1 MALVKALYNYI
12 TKQNGDITNP
22 QEIIDASEVLG
33 LRNQLDTDRIQ
44 DIINPLQAYAK
55 TADYN
60 KKDGDLTTPLD
71 TTGETPPVPR
81 ERPAT
86 LVPTPKPRPAAPA
99 TSSGRG
105 DGASPRNVRNN
116 NPGNIRKSKDAWQ
129 GKTGNDGAFVTFD
142 TPQNGV
148 RALTKLLYNYQ
159 KKYNLNTITGIITR
173 WAPPSENDT
182 ASYIALVASKTGI
195 GADEEINL
203 KANATLTKKFVKA
216 IIQKEGSQAAVDYF
230 DPYIDDGIAAV
241 D

>member
-12 TKQNGDITNP
+12 TKQKGDITNP

-60 KKDGDLTTPLD
+60 KKDGDLSTKLN
-71 TTGETPPVPR
+71 V
-81 ERPAT
+81 
-86 LVPTPKPRPAAPA
+86 PKPTDDFESR
-99 TSSGRG
+99 RN
-105 DGASPRNVRNN
+105 DASPRNVRNN

-129 GKTGNDGAFVTFD
+129 GKTGNDGEFVTFD

>member
-1 MALVKALYNYI
+1 MRFSEILNEHPMALVKALYNHI
-12 TKQNGDITNP
+12 TKQKGDITNP

-60 KKDGDLTTPLD
+60 KKDGDLSTKLN
-71 TTGETPPVPR
+71 V
-81 ERPAT
+81 
-86 LVPTPKPRPAAPA
+86 PKPTDDFESR
-99 TSSGRG
+99 RN
-105 DGASPRNVRNN
+105 DASPRNVRNN

>member
-1 MALVKALYNYI
+1 MALVKALYNHI
-12 TKQNGDITNP
+12 TKQKGGITNP

-60 KKDGDLTTPLD
+60 KKDGDLSTKLN
-71 TTGETPPVPR
+71 V
-81 ERPAT
+81 
-86 LVPTPKPRPAAPA
+86 PKPTDDFESR
-99 TSSGRG
+99 RN
-105 DGASPRNVRNN
+105 DASPRNVRNN

-129 GKTGNDGAFVTFD
+129 GKTGNDGEFVTFD

>member
-60 KKDGDLTTPLD
+60 KKDGDLSTKLN
-71 TTGETPPVPR
+71 V
-81 ERPAT
+81 
-86 LVPTPKPRPAAPA
+86 PKPTDDFESR
-99 TSSGRG
+99 RN
-105 DGASPRNVRNN
+105 DASPRNVRNN

>member
-1 MALVKALYNYI
+1 MRFSEILNEHPMALVKALYNYI

-60 KKDGDLTTPLD
+60 KKDGDLSTKLN
-71 TTGETPPVPR
+71 V
-81 ERPAT
+81 
-86 LVPTPKPRPAAPA
+86 PKPTDDFESR
-99 TSSGRG
+99 RN
-105 DGASPRNVRNN
+105 DASPRNVRNN

>member
-12 TKQNGDITNP
+12 TKQKGDITNP

-60 KKDGDLTTPLD
+60 KKDGDLSVKLN
-71 TTGETPPVPR
+71 V
-81 ERPAT
+81 
-86 LVPTPKPRPAAPA
+86 PKPTDDFESR
-99 TSSGRG
+99 RN
-105 DGASPRNVRNN
+105 DASPRNVRNN

-203 KANATLTKKFVKA
+203 KANAALTKKFVKA